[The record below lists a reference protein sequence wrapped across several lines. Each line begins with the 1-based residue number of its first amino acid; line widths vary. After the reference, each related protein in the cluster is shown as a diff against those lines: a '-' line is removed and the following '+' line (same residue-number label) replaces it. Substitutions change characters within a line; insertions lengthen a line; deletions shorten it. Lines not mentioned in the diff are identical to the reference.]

1 MIPPENE
8 ELNPSEPIEA
18 KQERREMVAEA
29 TQTFLAAGGKIRE
42 MPSCQ
47 FSASRYRMQQIDFSK
62 KSTDRVII
70 K

>member
-8 ELNPSEPIEA
+8 ELNPTEAPEA
-18 KQERREMVAEA
+18 KQERRDMVALRTAE
-29 TQTFLAAGGKIRE
+29 FFAAGGKVKKL
-42 MPSCQ
+42 PSCQ
-47 FSASRYRMQQIDFSK
+47 FSPSRYRMQQIDFSK